1 MQTAL
6 SHSSNPTLRVRRRI
20 TASSIVARATT
31 SVQAHPP
38 ATPEAPRFDDAALVV
53 SSLDSDALLR
63 GHKTVQIAHNGFVY
77 TLQATKLGKLILT
90 K

>member
-6 SHSSNPTLRVRRRI
+6 SHSNTPTLRVRRRI
-20 TASSIVARATT
+20 TASAIVAPAS
-31 SVQAHPP
+31 SVQVRAPE
-38 ATPEAPRFDDAALVV
+38 TPEAPRFDDAALVV
-53 SSLDSDALLR
+53 SSLDSHALLR

>member
-20 TASSIVARATT
+20 TASSLVAPAPD
-31 SVQAHPP
+31 VQAHAP
-38 ATPEAPRFDDAALVV
+38 AAPEAPRFDDAALVV
-53 SSLDSDALLR
+53 SSLDSQALLR

>member
-6 SHSSNPTLRVRRRI
+6 SHSSTPTLRVRRRI
-20 TASSIVARATT
+20 TASSIAAPAS
-31 SVQAHPP
+31 SVQAH
-38 ATPEAPRFDDAALVV
+38 AQAAPEAPRFDDAALVV
-53 SSLDSDALLR
+53 SSLDSHALLR

>member
-6 SHSSNPTLRVRRRI
+6 SHSSNPTPRVRRRI
-20 TASSIVARATT
+20 TASSIAAPSM
-31 SVQAHPP
+31 SVQVHEPT
-38 ATPEAPRFDDAALVV
+38 TPEAPRFDDAALRV
-53 SSLDSDALLR
+53 SSLDSHALLR

>member
-1 MQTAL
+1 MAL
-6 SHSSNPTLRVRRRI
+6 QPRVLNDANLQVRSVDS
-20 TASSIVARATT
+20 AS
-31 SVQAHPP
+31 
-38 ATPEAPRFDDAALVV
+38 
-53 SSLDSDALLR
+53 LLS